1 MRKNLSNTFT
11 FIFTLTVL
19 ALIASGCASAEK
31 SASMAI
37 DNAAS
42 VVRTGQEKAWIDPD
56 ATPTP
61 LPLER
66 Y

>member
-1 MRKNLSNTFT
+1 MFQKDLIG
-11 FIFTLTVL
+11 IFFLTAL
-19 ALIASGCASAEK
+19 ALFVLGCASAEK
-31 SASMAI
+31 SASMVI

-42 VVRTGQEKAWIDPD
+42 VVKTGQEKAWIDPD

-61 LPLER
+61 LAR